1 MRSLIYSVLILFIIV
16 QPGWTGDE
24 NEAQALLKTK
34 LDAAIS
40 LLQKKDFDQETNYE
54 QLVGIV
60 KPLFDFRLMAKLSL
74 GRKHWPG
81 LSEEKKDE
89 FTDLFI
95 KRLQTM
101 FLEKLSLYTDEKVFF
116 KTPVQD
122 KRKVRIPTELISNN
136 NRISMIFKMFKSKN
150 DWKIYDIE
158 IEGVSIISTYRSQF
172 DQILSKGTIDELMKK
187 LEKPENN

>member
-1 MRSLIYSVLILFIIV
+1 V

-187 LEKPENN
+187 LEKPENK

>member
-40 LLQKKDFDQETNYE
+40 LLQKKDLEQQKKYD
-54 QLVGIV
+54 QLVEIV
-60 KPLFDFRLMAKLSL
+60 KPLFDFHLMAKLSL
-74 GRKHWPG
+74 GRKYWPG

-95 KRLQTM
+95 KRLQASY
-101 FLEKLSLYTDEKVFF
+101 LEKLSLYTDEKVFF
-116 KTPVQD
+116 KTPVQN